1 MRVKVRA
8 GATAVGAKRKQRNT
22 EILSYHLM
30 LLPGM
35 LFLFLFSTVP
45 LFGLVMAFQ
54 KYVPAKGFFRSKFV
68 GLDNFRFMF
77 QLPDVSQVVINTLV
91 IALSKIV
98 LNIIVPVVFAL
109 LLNEVKNKHFKR
121 VVQTVTYMPYFLS
134 WVILGGIFVS
144 MFSMDGL
151 FNNLIRAMG
160 GEPIMFMASNKWFR
174 PIIVLTDTWK
184 GFGYNAIVYLAAL
197 TAIDYSLYEAAAID
211 GANRWQ
217 QMTHITM
224 PALVPTVILLTCLSL
239 GNLFNAN
246 FDQIFNMYNPLVYK
260 SGDIIDTYIYRM
272 GLVDMQF
279 SLGTAVGLLKSFIS
293 FILIG
298 ASYYLAKRFAGYRI
312 F

>member
-1 MRVKVRA
+1 VKVRA

-184 GFGYNAIVYLAAL
+184 GFGYNAIDYLAAL

>member
-54 KYVPAKGFFRSKFV
+54 KYVPAKCFFRSKFV

>member
-224 PALVPTVILLTCLSL
+224 PALVPTE
-239 GNLFNAN
+239 
-246 FDQIFNMYNPLVYK
+246 
-260 SGDIIDTYIYRM
+260 
-272 GLVDMQF
+272 
-279 SLGTAVGLLKSFIS
+279 
-293 FILIG
+293 IG
-298 ASYYLAKRFAGYRI
+298 RASCRERV
-312 F
+312 

>member
-1 MRVKVRA
+1 MKVRA
-8 GATAVGAKRKQRNT
+8 GAASVGAKRKQRNT

-217 QMTHITM
+217 QMTHITL
-224 PALVPTVILLTCLSL
+224 PALVPTIILLTCLSL

-293 FILIG
+293 FFLIG

>member
-1 MRVKVRA
+1 MKVRA

-184 GFGYNAIVYLAAL
+184 GFGYNAIDYLAAL

>member
-1 MRVKVRA
+1 VKVRA

>member
-1 MRVKVRA
+1 MQVKVCA
-8 GATAVGAKRKQRNT
+8 GAASARAKRKQRNS
-22 EILSYHLM
+22 EVISYHLM
-30 LLPGM
+30 LLPGV
-35 LFLFLFSTVP
+35 LFLFIFSTVP

-54 KYVPAKGFFRSKFV
+54 KYVPAKGFFGSKFV

-98 LNIIVPVVFAL
+98 LNIIVPVIFAL

-121 VVQTVTYMPYFLS
+121 VVQTITYMPYFLS

-217 QMTHITM
+217 QMIHITL
-224 PALVPTVILLTCLSL
+224 PALVPTIILLTCLSL

-279 SLGTAVGLLKSFIS
+279 SLGTAVGLLKSLIS
-293 FILIG
+293 FVLIG

>member
-8 GATAVGAKRKQRNT
+8 GAASVGAKRKQRNT

-217 QMTHITM
+217 QMTHITL
-224 PALVPTVILLTCLSL
+224 PALVPTIILLTCLSL

-293 FILIG
+293 FFLIG